1 MTLTVVQGGYA
12 ELRERWSRL
21 ARSQR
26 ASGAPF
32 TAPEFGEV
40 WWSVFGPTHC
50 GELELLGLED
60 GRGELAGMIPLL
72 RCSEDAPEGAVF
84 GFAGDHEISDYL
96 GLSAADGREREV
108 VAALFEHFDQRG
120 AVSADLRG
128 LAPGS
133 PWPELIAAE
142 GAARGWTVE
151 LSDEAVCPVVDISGG
166 WEAYL
171 GRLRS
176 RDRREVRRKLRGL
189 RQLRGAVS
197 FAAFDEPAEITER
210 LPLFMA
216 MMAESRGDKAAFLT
230 EQMQAFFGDLTESLA
245 AAGWARMYLMSISGD
260 PAAMVLCFVV
270 GDELLLY
277 NSGYDPRFRELSAG
291 LASKVLC
298 IRDAVERGLT
308 RVNFLRG
315 DEPYKF
321 ELGGEPAIVRR
332 AQLRRREAS

>member
-12 ELRERWSRL
+12 DLRERWSRL

-26 ASGAPF
+26 VSGAPF

-40 WWSVFGPTHC
+40 WWRVFGPTHC

-60 GRGELAGMIPLL
+60 GAGELAGMIPLL
-72 RCSEDAPEGAVF
+72 RCSEDRPDGSAF

-96 GLSAADGREREV
+96 GLSAAHGREPEVVNALFDHLDGRD
-108 VAALFEHFDQRG
+108 AQ
-120 AVSADLRG
+120 SADLRG

-133 PWPELIAAE
+133 PWPELIASQGSE
-142 GAARGWTVE
+142 RGWRVE
-151 LSDEAVCPVVDISGG
+151 LSDEAVCPVVDVSGG
-166 WEAYL
+166 WDAYL

-197 FAAFDEPAEITER
+197 FAAFDAPGEIMAQ
-210 LPLFMA
+210 LPVLIS

-230 EQMQAFFGDLTESLA
+230 EQMQTFFGSLTESLA
-245 AAGWARMYLMSISGD
+245 AAGWARLYLMSISGE

-277 NSGYDPRFRELSAG
+277 NSGYDPRFRDLSAG

>member
-1 MTLTVVQGGYA
+1 MTLTVVRGGYA
-12 ELRERWSRL
+12 ELREQWSRL
-21 ARSQR
+21 AKAQP

-32 TAPEFGEV
+32 TTPEFGEV
-40 WWSVFGPTHC
+40 WWRVFGSSHC
-50 GELELLGLED
+50 GELELLGLQD
-60 GRGELAGMIPLL
+60 GAGELAGMIPLL
-72 RCSEDAPEGAVF
+72 HCTEDAAAGSVF

-96 GLSAADGREREV
+96 GLCAAEGREADV
-108 VAALFEHFDQRG
+108 VAALLDHLDEHEAD
-120 AVSADLRG
+120 SADLRG
-128 LAPGS
+128 LPPGS
-133 PWPELIAAE
+133 PWPELIAAQ
-142 GAARGWTVE
+142 GADRGWSVD

-166 WEAYL
+166 WDVYL

-176 RDRREVRRKLRGL
+176 RDRREVRRKLRAL

-197 FAAFDEPAEITER
+197 FAAFDEQDEINER
-210 LPLFMA
+210 LPLFME
-216 MMAESRGDKAAFLT
+216 MMADSRGDKAAFLT
-230 EQMQAFFGDLTESLA
+230 EQMQTFFSRLTESLA
-245 AAGWARMYLMSISGD
+245 AAGWVRLYLMSISGE

-277 NSGYDPRFRELSAG
+277 NSGYDPRFRDLSAG

-298 IRDAVERGLT
+298 IRDAVERGLG

-332 AQLRRREAS
+332 VLLRRGEAS

>member
-1 MTLTVVQGGYA
+1 MTLTVVRGGYA

-21 ARSQR
+21 TRSQR
-26 ASGAPF
+26 PFGVPF

-40 WWSVFGPTHC
+40 WWSVFGPNHC

-60 GRGELAGMIPLL
+60 RAGELAGMIPLL
-72 RCSEDAPEGAVF
+72 RCREDAPEGAAF

-96 GLSAADGREREV
+96 GLSAADGREPEV
-108 VAALFEHFDQRG
+108 VSALFDHFDQRD
-120 AVSADLRG
+120 AFSADLRG

-133 PWPELIAAE
+133 LWPELIASE
-142 GAARGWTVE
+142 GAARGWSVQ

-166 WEAYL
+166 WDAYL
-171 GRLRS
+171 ARLRS

-197 FAAFDEPAEITER
+197 FTSFDEPAAITER
-210 LPLFMA
+210 LPRFMS

-230 EQMQAFFGDLTESLA
+230 DQMQSFFSDLTQSLA
-245 AAGWARMYLMSISGD
+245 AAGWARLYLMSISGD

-270 GDELLLY
+270 ADELLLY
-277 NSGYDPRFRELSAG
+277 NSGYDPRFRDLSAG

-321 ELGGEPAIVRR
+321 ELGGEPAMVRR
-332 AQLRRREAS
+332 AQLRRREVL

>member
-1 MTLTVVQGGYA
+1 MTLTVVRGGYA
-12 ELRERWSRL
+12 ELREQWSRL
-21 ARSQR
+21 TRAQP

-32 TAPEFGEV
+32 TTPEFGEV
-40 WWSVFGPTHC
+40 WWRVFGSSHC
-50 GELELLGLED
+50 GELELLGLQD
-60 GRGELAGMIPLL
+60 GAGEMAGMIPLL
-72 RCSEDAPEGAVF
+72 HCSEDAAAGSVF

-96 GLSAADGREREV
+96 GLSAAEGREADV
-108 VAALFEHFDQRG
+108 VAALFDHFDEHDAG
-120 AVSADLRG
+120 SADLRG

-133 PWPELIAAE
+133 PWPDLIAAQ
-142 GAARGWTVE
+142 GADRGWHVD
-151 LSDEAVCPVVDISGG
+151 LSDEAVCPVVDIRGG

-176 RDRREVRRKLRGL
+176 RDRREVRRKLRAL

-197 FAAFDEPAEITER
+197 FAAFDEQHEISER
-210 LPLFMA
+210 LPLFME
-216 MMAESRGDKAAFLT
+216 MMADSRGDKAAFLT
-230 EQMQAFFGDLTESLA
+230 EQMQTFFSKLTESLA
-245 AAGWARMYLMSISGD
+245 AAGWLRLYLMSISGE

-277 NSGYDPRFRELSAG
+277 NSGYDPRFRDLSAG
-291 LASKVLC
+291 LGSKVLC
-298 IRDAVERGLT
+298 IRHAVEHGLA

-332 AQLRRREAS
+332 ALLRRREAS